1 MNPASVRRNAYLALA
16 LALALALVEAGR
28 GSGVLFGLAVPFAA
42 SAVVAVVGAAVGAF
56 AVTRRSTRL
65 AMAGAGV
72 IVLAV
77 VPAGEL
83 SPGFAGY
90 ALALLFAGAALLFT
104 ELVHQAARHER
115 AHRLVDEEH
124 VEEESVERVT
134 DEALRTLAAR
144 AGLALLLTAGGALVA
159 LLLSAAGPQYFRDG
173 LESASTLGAAVWTLL
188 ATPLY
193 LGLRRRSRLRA
204 LVA

>member
-1 MNPASVRRNAYLALA
+1 
-16 LALALALVEAGR
+16 
-28 GSGVLFGLAVPFAA
+28 
-42 SAVVAVVGAAVGAF
+42 
-56 AVTRRSTRL
+56 
-65 AMAGAGV
+65 
-72 IVLAV
+72 
-77 VPAGEL
+77 
-83 SPGFAGY
+83 
-90 ALALLFAGAALLFT
+90 GAALVFT

-188 ATPLY
+188 VFALLALY
-193 LGLRRRSRLRA
+193 VLVRGAKFPKLPKRA
-204 LVA
+204 PKALPTDHLEVVAPDVIE